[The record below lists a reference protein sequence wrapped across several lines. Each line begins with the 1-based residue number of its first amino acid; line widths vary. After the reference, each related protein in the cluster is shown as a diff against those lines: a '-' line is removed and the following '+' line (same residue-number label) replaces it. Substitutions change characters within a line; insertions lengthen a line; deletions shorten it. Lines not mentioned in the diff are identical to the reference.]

1 MLVLAFLIDVLFVDL
16 FVGFAVGFVDF
27 VDLVCGLVLSAVVV
41 GLGLVG
47 VSVV

>member
-1 MLVLAFLIDVLFVDL
+1 MLFVDL

-27 VDLVCGLVLSAVVV
+27 VELVCGLVFSAVVV

-47 VSVV
+47 IPMV